1 MALYSQ
7 LFLRNTT
14 SPYGD
19 FTRNSVLSFKD
30 LDQNFIFLKE
40 RDISNISYSSD
51 TLTIDTLGGNSF
63 TTTISGGTGTSLWSS
78 NVNGIHYNS
87 GNVGIGTNTSSVN
100 TKLEINYSGSVENGF
115 RIKNI
120 EDNSQFNLSTNLASG
135 KNLFRIN
142 SDNSGLTPL
151 VVSNDNRV
159 GIGSG
164 LQTITPQATLHVYS
178 TSNGQPIVLVEDES
192 NPDTTPFIIDND
204 GYIGIGTATPT
215 EKLDVSGNTKI
226 SGKLSVGTND
236 NTYIGQFS
244 GSTGR
249 VMIDTDGNRIGDDRI
264 RSEIYIKSLDSSGL
278 TVFNAVSDN
287 PSYGVGLGIVG
298 STPVAQ
304 LGQFG
309 EANDAFLY
317 AYSEANNLHIVNGE
331 SIIGDKEDSLLFYA
345 GNTPL
350 STPTPTLTLY
360 GSGSTKGNVG
370 IGIRNPQEKLDVS
383 GNTKISGTL
392 NIGTLGT
399 GTSVNI
405 LGVDSDGYV
414 VDGEVNVS
422 PTTLIVNNSGDNAT
436 AEKGSLINAYD
447 TLVYAANQSVS
458 GDTIYVMAGDYE
470 VTDQDW
476 SDYGGQTGTTLYR
489 DGVTWYFEPGSVI
502 TNKIDK
508 TNNPILFYVYGSNE
522 RCEVYGRAIFKNEYQ
537 SVAASASLIDGVS
550 DGGVGSEIH
559 FECQDFDSNIFYY
572 PIRLRD
578 FKNADVKI
586 HGTVKWKS
594 SWGLNIEP
602 RNTVEAENLNIFV
615 NRIDMTDEDA
625 TFYPLGIAFWT
636 SGQGGVNGCTVNFDF
651 NSIDTVGQST
661 TSPQIWVAIDD
672 STVNIKGES
681 FINYRTDGTSTISSL
696 LGVRGSHNSKINI
709 HINNCV
715 ATSLR
720 TNKSLIMLHN
730 NDSEETTENNYVSIT
745 GRYEALQGSVLS
757 TNEGG
762 LTHNSNTYVLNG
774 EFISNTQYVATFED
788 DNTDVEITGELRCNY
803 TGSTGYGIRSIVS
816 NSNILL
822 RDLEIV
828 TQGADAINSSVATEI
843 DIKGTLTTNTDVNSN
858 VTLRGIHNLNNISQ
872 PDDLTVRGREILN
885 ETVGTITTTASTID
899 WSLGNNY
906 EYTLNTGTTISF
918 SDDENG
924 QIISVALIQDGTG
937 SHTVSWP
944 ASTKW
949 KVEPTMTSTSGSTDV
964 YTFIKINGTIYG
976 SYIQDFQ

>member
-40 RDISNISYSSD
+40 RDINNISYSSD
-51 TLTIDTLGGNSF
+51 TLTINTLGGNSF
-63 TTTISGGTGTSLWSS
+63 TTTISGGTSSLWST

-87 GNVGIGTNTSSVN
+87 GNVAIGMSASSVN
-100 TKLEINYSGSVENGF
+100 TKLQIEYDDASPERAF
-115 RIKNI
+115 RIKNTN
-120 EDNSQFNLSTNLASG
+120 DGSQYNFRSVQSGGENLLR
-135 KNLFRIN
+135 FD
-142 SDNSGLTPL
+142 SDNTGISPL
-151 VVSNDNRV
+151 VLSSANKV
-159 GIGSG
+159 GIGTNS
-164 LQTITPQATLHVYS
+164 LVPQATLHIYS
-178 TSNGQPIVLVEDES
+178 TSGSQPIVLVEDEA
-192 NPDTTPFIIDND
+192 NPDATPFIID
-204 GYIGIGTATPT
+204 
-215 EKLDVSGNTKI
+215 
-226 SGKLSVGTND
+226 
-236 NTYIGQFS
+236 
-244 GSTGR
+244 
-249 VMIDTDGNRIGDDRI
+249 ID
-264 RSEIYIKSLDSSGL
+264 
-278 TVFNAVSDN
+278 
-287 PSYGVGLGIVG
+287 
-298 STPVAQ
+298 
-304 LGQFG
+304 
-309 EANDAFLY
+309 
-317 AYSEANNLHIVNGE
+317 
-331 SIIGDKEDSLLFYA
+331 
-345 GNTPL
+345 
-350 STPTPTLTLY
+350 
-360 GSGSTKGNVG
+360 GNVG
-370 IGIRNPQEKLDVS
+370 VSTDTPTEKLDVS

-537 SVAASASLIDGVS
+537 SVAASASLIDGAD

-559 FECQDFDSNIFYY
+559 FECQDFDSSIFYY

-602 RNTVEAENLNIFV
+602 RNTVEAENLNMFV
-615 NRIDMTDEDA
+615 NRIYMTDEDA
-625 TFYPLGIAFWT
+625 TFNPLGIAFWAY
-636 SGQGGVNGCTVNFDF
+636 GQGGVSGCTVNFDF
-651 NSIDTVGQST
+651 NSIDTVGQSS
-661 TSPQIWVAIDD
+661 TSPQIWVALDD
-672 STVNIKGES
+672 SIVNIKGES
-681 FINYRTDGTSTISSL
+681 FINYRTDGSSTISSL

-709 HINNCV
+709 HINDCV

-720 TNKSLIMLHN
+720 TSKSLIMLHN
-730 NDSEETTENNYVSIT
+730 NDSEETTENNYISIT

-757 TNEGG
+757 SNEGG
-762 LTHNSNTYVLNG
+762 LTRNSNTYVLNG

-788 DNTDVEITGELRCNY
+788 SDTDIEIGGELRCNY
-803 TGSTGYGIRSIVS
+803 TGSTGYGIRSTVS
-816 NSNILL
+816 DSNILL

-885 ETVGTITTTASTID
+885 ETVGTISTTASTID

-949 KVEPTMTSTSGSTDV
+949 KVAPTMTSTSGSTDV
-964 YTFIKINGTIYG
+964 YTLIKINGTIYG

>member
-1 MALYSQ
+1 
-7 LFLRNTT
+7 
-14 SPYGD
+14 
-19 FTRNSVLSFKD
+19 
-30 LDQNFIFLKE
+30 
-40 RDISNISYSSD
+40 
-51 TLTIDTLGGNSF
+51 
-63 TTTISGGTGTSLWSS
+63 
-78 NVNGIHYNS
+78 
-87 GNVGIGTNTSSVN
+87 
-100 TKLEINYSGSVENGF
+100 
-115 RIKNI
+115 
-120 EDNSQFNLSTNLASG
+120 
-135 KNLFRIN
+135 
-142 SDNSGLTPL
+142 
-151 VVSNDNRV
+151 
-159 GIGSG
+159 
-164 LQTITPQATLHVYS
+164 
-178 TSNGQPIVLVEDES
+178 
-192 NPDTTPFIIDND
+192 
-204 GYIGIGTATPT
+204 
-215 EKLDVSGNTKI
+215 
-226 SGKLSVGTND
+226 
-236 NTYIGQFS
+236 
-244 GSTGR
+244 
-249 VMIDTDGNRIGDDRI
+249 
-264 RSEIYIKSLDSSGL
+264 
-278 TVFNAVSDN
+278 
-287 PSYGVGLGIVG
+287 
-298 STPVAQ
+298 
-304 LGQFG
+304 
-309 EANDAFLY
+309 
-317 AYSEANNLHIVNGE
+317 
-331 SIIGDKEDSLLFYA
+331 
-345 GNTPL
+345 
-350 STPTPTLTLY
+350 
-360 GSGSTKGNVG
+360 VG

-696 LGVRGSHNSKINI
+696 LGVRGSHNSKINM

>member
-63 TTTISGGTGTSLWSS
+63 TTTISGGTTSLWST

-87 GNVGIGTNTSSVN
+87 GNVGIGMSASSVN
-100 TKLEINYSGSVENGF
+100 TKLEINYSGTSESAF
-115 RIKNI
+115 RIRNT
-120 EDNSQFNLSTNLASG
+120 DNNSQYNFGTELRDGEHL
-135 KNLFRIN
+135 LRFN
-142 SDNSGLTPL
+142 SDNIGISPL
-151 VVSNDNRV
+151 VLSSANKV
-159 GIGSG
+159 GIGTNS
-164 LQTITPQATLHVYS
+164 LVPQATLHVYS
-178 TSNGQPIVLVEDES
+178 TYGSQPVVLVEDES
-192 NPDTTPFIIDND
+192 NPDTTPFIID
-204 GYIGIGTATPT
+204 
-215 EKLDVSGNTKI
+215 
-226 SGKLSVGTND
+226 
-236 NTYIGQFS
+236 
-244 GSTGR
+244 
-249 VMIDTDGNRIGDDRI
+249 ID
-264 RSEIYIKSLDSSGL
+264 
-278 TVFNAVSDN
+278 
-287 PSYGVGLGIVG
+287 
-298 STPVAQ
+298 
-304 LGQFG
+304 
-309 EANDAFLY
+309 
-317 AYSEANNLHIVNGE
+317 
-331 SIIGDKEDSLLFYA
+331 
-345 GNTPL
+345 
-350 STPTPTLTLY
+350 
-360 GSGSTKGNVG
+360 GNVG
-370 IGIRNPQEKLDVS
+370 IGTGTPTEKLDVS

-392 NIGTLGT
+392 NIGALGT

-696 LGVRGSHNSKINI
+696 LGVRGSHNSKINM
-709 HINNCV
+709 HINDCV

-788 DNTDVEITGELRCNY
+788 NNADVEITGELRCNY

>member
-51 TLTIDTLGGNSF
+51 TLTINTLGGNSF
-63 TTTISGGTGTSLWSS
+63 TTTISGGTSSLWST

-87 GNVGIGTNTSSVN
+87 GNVGIGMSTSSVN
-100 TKLEINYSGSVENGF
+100 TKLQIEYDDASPERAF
-115 RIKNI
+115 RIKNTN
-120 EDNSQFNLSTNLASG
+120 DGSQYNFRSVLSGGENLLR
-135 KNLFRIN
+135 FD
-142 SDNSGLTPL
+142 SDNTGISPL
-151 VVSNDNRV
+151 VVSSANKV
-159 GIGSG
+159 GIGTNS
-164 LQTITPQATLHVYS
+164 LVPQATLHIYS
-178 TSNGQPIVLVEDES
+178 TSGSQPIVLVEDEA
-192 NPDTTPFIIDND
+192 NPDATPFVID
-204 GYIGIGTATPT
+204 
-215 EKLDVSGNTKI
+215 
-226 SGKLSVGTND
+226 
-236 NTYIGQFS
+236 
-244 GSTGR
+244 
-249 VMIDTDGNRIGDDRI
+249 ID
-264 RSEIYIKSLDSSGL
+264 
-278 TVFNAVSDN
+278 
-287 PSYGVGLGIVG
+287 
-298 STPVAQ
+298 
-304 LGQFG
+304 
-309 EANDAFLY
+309 
-317 AYSEANNLHIVNGE
+317 
-331 SIIGDKEDSLLFYA
+331 
-345 GNTPL
+345 
-350 STPTPTLTLY
+350 
-360 GSGSTKGNVG
+360 GNVG
-370 IGIRNPQEKLDVS
+370 IGTGAPNSKLEVSGSTGNLKVRLDNENGNETNQLLLTSDEDDYTNFMSIATPTANAELQFGMIGPSSISRVVGNPNDSFITATSAADDMNFINNAGVGTTDNIGFYAGKTLGTDLSATTSDLIILGDGTGRGNVGLGLSNPSEKLEVS

-414 VDGEVNVS
+414 VEGEVNVS
-422 PTTLIVNNSGDNAT
+422 PTTLIVNNSGDNDT

-696 LGVRGSHNSKINI
+696 LGVRGSHNSKINM
-709 HINNCV
+709 HINDCV

-949 KVEPTMTSTSGSTDV
+949 GAGGTEPTMTSTSGSTDV
-964 YTFIKINGTIYG
+964 YTLIKINGTVYG